1 MFYINYMLNRDI
13 AVGRQ
18 GCAGLVLVLAI
29 LSVGR
34 SLSHRTGLVIVGESH
49 SGYFFCGQCL
59 VDYRSRSVL

>member
-1 MFYINYMLNRDI
+1 MFYLNRDM

-18 GCAGLVLVLAI
+18 GCAGLLLVLAI

-49 SGYFFCGQCL
+49 SAYHFF
-59 VDYRSRSVL
+59 VASAR